1 MIQFEKIKAMND
13 KQIADFNEDWDS
25 IILKLTTSS
34 KKIEEELLEQHAK
47 ERQKLE
53 VEIQKIETP
62 NPKLSSELLNKQVQ
76 LRHLIK
82 SKKYGAARILKAG
95 RSSAD

>member
-1 MIQFEKIKAMND
+1 MND

-34 KKIEEELLEQHAK
+34 KKIEEELLEQHSK

-53 VEIQKIETP
+53 AEIQKIETP
-62 NPKLSSELLNKQVQ
+62 HPKLSSELLNKQVQ

-95 RSSAD
+95 KKP

>member
-1 MIQFEKIKAMND
+1 MND
-13 KQIADFNEDWDS
+13 RHIADFNDNWDS

-34 KKIEEELLEQHAK
+34 KKIEEELLEQHSK

-53 VEIQKIETP
+53 TEIQRIETP
-62 NPKLSSELLNKQVQ
+62 SPKLSSELLNKQVQ

-82 SKKYGAARILKAG
+82 SKKYAAARILKAG
-95 RSSAD
+95 KSL